1 MQSMNDPEVAE
12 RKSRVRPVRLRTSR
26 ASMERR
32 ADGSIIV
39 RPEEPLGEYPR
50 VLTERLLHWA
60 RVAPDRALAAKRD
73 GKGDWRYLTY
83 GEALEKVRCLGQA
96 FLDRGLSVDRPVA
109 ILSEND
115 LEHLLLM
122 FAGIHVG
129 VPTASIAPPYALVST
144 DFAKLKHVMKILT
157 PGMVFVSNAD
167 RYRRAIEAA
176 VGPEIEIASV
186 EGSLSGRKIV
196 SFHDLASTNPTLAV
210 DAAFAA
216 IEPDDIAKFLFS
228 SGSTGLP
235 KAVINTHRM
244 ISSNQQMILQGF
256 PFMGDEP
263 LVAVDWM
270 PWNHTAGGN
279 HNTGMALYN
288 GGTLYID
295 DGRPTAAGIE
305 ETVRNLREIA
315 PTIYFNMP
323 RGYDELLRYF
333 RTDAQL
339 RANFFSRVKFMF
351 YAGAA
356 LSQPL
361 WDAYREL
368 MIEACGERIVM
379 ATGLGATETSP
390 MALQCTWDT
399 EQSGVIGIPMPGVEA
414 KLVSHGSKTEV
425 RVKGPNVTPGYW
437 KEPELTRRAF
447 DEEGYYRFGDAVRF
461 LDPEDINKGLMFDGR
476 LAEDFKLS
484 SGTFVNVGPLRS
496 KIIHW
501 FAPYI
506 TDVVIAGHD
515 RNYLA
520 VLLVP
525 NLEACRALAPEL
537 HSAISPAAILR
548 HNTVLGKIHALLE
561 SFAAQATGNSNRV
574 ERAMLLEEPPSL
586 DAGEITDKGSLNQR
600 VILDRRAGLV
610 EELYASQPSLRVL
623 KISGSQLKIR
633 Q

>member
-1 MQSMNDPEVAE
+1 M
-12 RKSRVRPVRLRTSR
+12 KSPQVTEHPSPKTRVRAVRLRTSG

-32 ADGSIIV
+32 ADGTILL
-39 RPEEPLGEYPR
+39 RADEPLNEYPR
-50 VLTERLLHWA
+50 VITERLIHWA
-60 RVAPDRALAAKRD
+60 RVAPDRALAAKRGAD
-73 GKGDWRYLTY
+73 GEWRYLTY
-83 GEALEKVRCLGQA
+83 AEALHKVRSLGQA
-96 FLDRGLSVDRPVA
+96 FLDRGLSANRPIA

-122 FAGIHVG
+122 FAGQHVG
-129 VPTASIAPPYALVST
+129 VPTASIAPPYSLIST
-144 DFAKLKHVMKILT
+144 DFAKLQHVMRILT
-157 PGMVFVSNAD
+157 PGMVFVSQIEP
-167 RYRRAIEAA
+167 YRRAIEAI
-176 VGPEIEIASV
+176 VDPDIEV
-186 EGSLSGRKIV
+186 VFTKGSISGRKATL
-196 SFHDLASTNPTLAV
+196 FADLAATTPTSAV
-210 DAAFAA
+210 EDAHAA
-216 IEPDDIAKFLFS
+216 IQRDHIAKFLFS

-235 KAVINTHRM
+235 KAVVNTHRM
-244 ISSNQQMILQGF
+244 ICSNQQMILQGF
-256 PFMGDEP
+256 PFMGEEP
-263 LVAVDWM
+263 PVVVDWM

-295 DGRPTAAGIE
+295 DGRPTAAGIG

-323 RGYDELLRYF
+323 RGYDELLPYF
-333 RTDAQL
+333 RSDAQL
-339 RANFFSRVKFMF
+339 RKNFFSRVKFMF

-356 LSQPL
+356 LSQAL
-361 WDAYREL
+361 WDAYRQL
-368 MIEACGERIVM
+368 MMDACGERIMM

-399 EQSGVIGIPMPGVEA
+399 EHSGVIGIPMPGVEA
-414 KLVSHGSKTEV
+414 KVVPHGSKFEI

-461 LDPEDINKGLMFDGR
+461 LDPDDVNKGLMFDGR

-484 SGTFVNVGPLRS
+484 SGTFVNVGPLRL
-496 KIIHW
+496 KMIHW
-501 FAPYI
+501 FAPYVA
-506 TDVVIAGHD
+506 DVVIAGHD

-525 NLEACRALAPEL
+525 NFEPCRLLTKLAA
-537 HSAISPAAILR
+537 SASRGEILR
-548 HNTVLGKIHALLE
+548 DEAVRTKLRSLLE
-561 SFAAQATGNSNRV
+561 SFGAQATGNSNRV

-600 VILDRRAGLV
+600 VILDRRADLV
-610 EELYASQPSLRVL
+610 EELYEPNPTARVL
-623 KISGSQLKIR
+623 VAHRLKK
-633 Q
+633 

>member
-1 MQSMNDPEVAE
+1 MKIVREIERSKAE
-12 RKSRVRPVRLRTSR
+12 ARVRAVRLRTSG

-32 ADGSIIV
+32 ADGSIIL
-39 RPEEPLGEYPR
+39 RPDERLGEYPR
-50 VLTERLLHWA
+50 VLTEKLIHWA
-60 RVAPDRALAAKRD
+60 RVAPERPLAAKRGAD
-73 GKGDWRYLTY
+73 GEWRYLTY
-83 GEALEKVRCLGQA
+83 ADALRKVRSIGQA
-96 FLDRGLSVDRPVA
+96 FLDRKLSVDRPVA
-109 ILSEND
+109 MLSDND

-122 FAGIHVG
+122 FAGQHVG
-129 VPTASIAPPYALVST
+129 VPTSSIAPPYSLVST

-157 PGMVFVSNAD
+157 PGMAFVSNAE
-167 RYRRAIEAA
+167 RYRRAIVDAIDP
-176 VGPEIEIASV
+176 GIEV
-186 EGSLSGRKIV
+186 VCTEGTIPGRKTIP
-196 SFHDLASTNPTLAV
+196 FEELADTKPTPAV
-210 DAAFAA
+210 DAAHAA
-216 IEPDDIAKFLFS
+216 IQCNDIAKFLFS

-244 ISSNQQMILQGF
+244 ICSNQQMILQGF
-256 PFMGDEP
+256 PFMGEEP
-263 LVAVDWM
+263 PVVVDWM

-279 HNTGMALYN
+279 HNTGMTLYN

-295 DGRPTAAGIE
+295 DGRPTERGIT

-315 PTIYFNMP
+315 PTVYFNMP
-323 RGYDELLRYF
+323 RGYDELMKHFRSDAKLRE
-333 RTDAQL
+333 
-339 RANFFSRVKFMF
+339 NFFSRVKFMF

-361 WDAYREL
+361 WDGYRKFMAET
-368 MIEACGERIVM
+368 CGERIMM

-399 EQSGVIGIPMPGVEA
+399 EHSGVIGIPMPGVEA
-414 KLVSHGSKTEV
+414 KVVPCGSKLEI

-447 DEEGYYRFGDAVRF
+447 DEEGYYKFGDAVRF
-461 LDPEDINKGLMFDGR
+461 VDPQDVNKGLMFDGR

-501 FAPYI
+501 FAPYVH
-506 TDVVIAGHD
+506 DVVIAGHD

-525 NLEACRALAPEL
+525 DLGACRSLAAEL
-537 HSAISPAAILR
+537 HGEDSTARILR
-548 HNTVLGKIHALLE
+548 HGAVVEKISSLLE
-561 SFAAQATGNSNRV
+561 SFTAQSTGNSNRV
-574 ERAMLLEEPPSL
+574 ERAMLLDEPPSL

-600 VILDRRAGLV
+600 VILERRAELV
-610 EELYASQPSLRVL
+610 EELYGANPTARVLRVD
-623 KISGSQLKIR
+623 SVAE
-633 Q
+633 

>member
-1 MQSMNDPEVAE
+1 
-12 RKSRVRPVRLRTSR
+12 
-26 ASMERR
+26 MERR
-32 ADGSIIV
+32 PDGSLIV
-39 RPEEPLGEYPR
+39 RPDEPLGDYPR

-60 RVAPDRALAAKRD
+60 RVAPDRALAAKR
-73 GKGDWRYLTY
+73 GRSGDWRYLTY
-83 GEALEKVRCLGQA
+83 GEALQKVRRLGQA
-96 FLDRGLSVDRPVA
+96 FLDRGLSVGRPVA

-122 FAGIHVG
+122 FAGLHVG
-129 VPTASIAPPYALVST
+129 VPTASIAPPYSLISR

-157 PGMVFVSNAD
+157 PGMVFVSDAS

-176 VGPEIEIASV
+176 VDSEIEIALV
-186 EGSLSGRKIV
+186 EGTVPGRKTTPF
-196 SFHDLASTNPTLAV
+196 SDLDATHPTSAV

-216 IEPDDIAKFLFS
+216 IRPDDIAKFLFS

-263 LVAVDWM
+263 PVVVDWM

-279 HNTGMALYN
+279 HNTGMTLYN

-323 RGYDELLRYF
+323 RGYDELLAHF

-368 MIEACGERIVM
+368 MMEACGERIMM

-399 EQSGVIGIPMPGVEA
+399 EHSGVIGIPMPGVEA
-414 KLVSHGSKTEV
+414 KLVSHGTKTEI

-437 KEPELTRRAF
+437 KEAELTRRAF
-447 DEEGYYRFGDAVRF
+447 DEEGYYRFGDAVRL
-461 LDPEDINKGLMFDGR
+461 LDPGDINKGLMFDGR

-496 KIIHW
+496 KIIHG

-537 HSAISPAAILR
+537 RSTTSPAAILR
-548 HNTVLGKIHALLE
+548 HEAVVGKIHSLLE
-561 SFAAQATGNSNRV
+561 SFAREATGNSNRI

-586 DAGEITDKGSLNQR
+586 DVGEITDKGSLNQR
-600 VILDRRAGLV
+600 ILLDRRASLV
-610 EELYASQPSLRVL
+610 DQLYASQPSALVL
-623 KISGSQLKIR
+623 KLGKAQHKTR
-633 Q
+633 H

>member
-1 MQSMNDPEVAE
+1 VTHNYLTKQPSSP
-12 RKSRVRPVRLRTSR
+12 VRPVRLRTSG
-26 ASMERR
+26 ATIERR
-32 ADGSIIV
+32 PDGAIII
-39 RPEEPLGEYPR
+39 RPEEDLAPYPR
-50 VLTERLLHWA
+50 ALTERLISWA
-60 RVAPDRALAAKRD
+60 QVVPDRVLAAKRGSD
-73 GKGDWRYLTY
+73 HAWRYLTY
-83 GEALEKVRCLGQA
+83 AEALRKVRGIGQA
-96 FLDRGLSVDRPVA
+96 LLDRKLSVNRPVA

-122 FAGIHVG
+122 FAGQHVG
-129 VPTASIAPPYALVST
+129 VPTASIAPPYSLISS

-157 PGMVFVSNAD
+157 PGMVYVSDAN
-167 RYRRAIEAA
+167 RYRAAIETT
-176 VGPEIEIASV
+176 VPQNVEVVSV
-186 EGSLSGRKIV
+186 EGEISSREFTRFESLAETAPTPHVNSA
-196 SFHDLASTNPTLAV
+196 HLA
-210 DAAFAA
+210 
-216 IEPDDIAKFLFS
+216 IQPDDIAKFLFS

-244 ISSNQQMILQGF
+244 ICSNQQMILQGF

-263 LVAVDWM
+263 PIVLDWM

-279 HNTGMALYN
+279 HNTGMTLYN

-295 DGRPTAAGIE
+295 DGRPTAAGIT
-305 ETVRNLREIA
+305 ETVENLREIA
-315 PTIYFNMP
+315 PTLYFNMP
-323 RGYDELLRYF
+323 RGYDELLRF
-333 RTDAQL
+333 LRTDSQL
-339 RANFFSRVKFMF
+339 RENFFSRLKFMF

-361 WDAYREL
+361 WDGYRQL
-368 MIEACGERIVM
+368 MLDTCGERVMM

-399 EQSGVIGIPMPGVEA
+399 EVSGVIGIPMPGVEA
-414 KLVSHGSKTEV
+414 KLVALGSKTEI
-425 RVKGPNVTPGYW
+425 RVKGPNITPGYW
-437 KEPELTRRAF
+437 KEEELTRRAF

-461 LDPEDINKGLMFDGR
+461 VDPTDVNKGLFFDGR
-476 LAEDFKLS
+476 LAEDFKLA

-496 KIIHW
+496 KLIHW

-525 NLEACRALAPEL
+525 NLEPCRIVANLPSTASRSE
-537 HSAISPAAILR
+537 ILSHPSLR
-548 HNTVLGKIHALLE
+548 AKFTSLLGSCAK
-561 SFAAQATGNSNRV
+561 QATGNSNRV

-600 VILDRRAGLV
+600 TILDRRAALV
-610 EELYASQPSLRVL
+610 DELYAAPATGRVFSIQSS
-623 KISGSQLKIR
+623 KVPVR
-633 Q
+633 